1 MEVHHRAHIEA
12 LRNVFL
18 KYASIV
24 SHGEHYM
31 TSEDFIVHFLKL
43 VDKLDGNETS
53 VTTLARA
60 ADTSRDGLISFDEF
74 LAFEN
79 LLCTAGALYSLAFEI
94 FDRDGDGYIS
104 FDEFRDVLASTLPSG
119 SIPFDFDCDF
129 INLHFGKE
137 RKRQISFEDFTQ
149 FIHDLNDEHAVQAF
163 KRFDQTH
170 TGTISVTDFNNT
182 ILLLKNHM
190 MTKFVRD
197 NLLATT
203 VLSRKHGKISFA
215 YYMGFIGLLSNMEL
229 MKHVHRI
236 RSHGDQRVEFTRE
249 EFLSETQQFTQI
261 TPMEVNILFHLTSLL
276 RSDGRLSYKELAAL
290 SPIGD
295 DVVPYHNYA
304 ATLQEVI
311 QHKVEDRGRT
321 PLLAVLEQGYRFALG
336 SIAGAVGATVVYPI
350 DLVKTRMQNQRT
362 GSVIGELLYR
372 NSWDC
377 FKKVI
382 QFEGF
387 AGLYRGLGPQLIGV
401 APEKAIKLT
410 VNDLVRDQF
419 TSSSGGIHLLAEI
432 VAGGCAGASQ
442 VVFTNPLEIVKIR
455 LQVSGE
461 IASTKRTSAIS
472 VIRDLGLFG
481 LYKGSRACFLR
492 DIPFSAIYFSAY
504 SHLKRRFVDENGFN
518 SPTSLLAAATLSG
531 APAACL
537 TTPADVI
544 KTRLQVVARRGQTTY
559 TGLLDAAYKIWR
571 EEGGRAFWKGAGA
584 RVCRSSPQFG
594 FTLLTYEML
603 QRFLYIDFGGRE
615 LTCKGVDHH
624 PQMTTSNPDHI
635 GGFRFA
641 TATFTGIETKLGL
654 CFPRY
659 RIS

>member
-1 MEVHHRAHIEA
+1 
-12 LRNVFL
+12 
-18 KYASIV
+18 
-24 SHGEHYM
+24 
-31 TSEDFIVHFLKL
+31 
-43 VDKLDGNETS
+43 
-53 VTTLARA
+53 
-60 ADTSRDGLISFDEF
+60 
-74 LAFEN
+74 
-79 LLCTAGALYSLAFEI
+79 
-94 FDRDGDGYIS
+94 
-104 FDEFRDVLASTLPSG
+104 
-119 SIPFDFDCDF
+119 
-129 INLHFGKE
+129 
-137 RKRQISFEDFTQ
+137 
-149 FIHDLNDEHAVQAF
+149 
-163 KRFDQTH
+163 
-170 TGTISVTDFNNT
+170 
-182 ILLLKNHM
+182 
-190 MTKFVRD
+190 
-197 NLLATT
+197 
-203 VLSRKHGKISFA
+203 
-215 YYMGFIGLLSNMEL
+215 
-229 MKHVHRI
+229 
-236 RSHGDQRVEFTRE
+236 
-249 EFLSETQQFTQI
+249 
-261 TPMEVNILFHLTSLL
+261 MEVNILFHLTNLL
-276 RSDGRLSYKELAAL
+276 RPDGRLSYKELTAL

-295 DVVPYHNYA
+295 DAVSYHNYA
-304 ATLQEVI
+304 ATLQEAV
-311 QHKVEDRGRT
+311 QHKIEDRGRT
-321 PLLAVLEQGYRFALG
+321 PLLSVLEQVYRFGLG
-336 SIAGAVGATVVYPI
+336 SVAGAVGATVVYPI

-362 GSVIGELLYR
+362 GSVIGELMYK

-382 QFEGF
+382 RFEGF
-387 AGLYRGLGPQLIGV
+387 IGLYRGLGPQLIGV

-419 TSSSGGIHLLAEI
+419 TSSSGEIHLLAEI
-432 VAGGCAGASQ
+432 LAGGCAGASQ

-472 VIRDLGLFG
+472 VIRDLGIFG

-504 SHLKRRFVDENGFN
+504 NHLKRRFADENGFN

-603 QRFLYIDFGGRE
+603 QRFLYIDFGGKE
-615 LTCKGVDHH
+615 PSGKGIDHR
-624 PQMTTSNPDHI
+624 PQMHTMNPDHI

-659 RIS
+659 RVS